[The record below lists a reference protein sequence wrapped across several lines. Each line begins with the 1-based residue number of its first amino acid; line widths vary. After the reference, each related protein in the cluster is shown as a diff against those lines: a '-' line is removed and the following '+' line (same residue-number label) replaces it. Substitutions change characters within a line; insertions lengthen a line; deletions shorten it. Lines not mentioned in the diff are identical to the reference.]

1 MKQYSR
7 LFRRSYLGDDSTDMK
22 LNAFLNEHP
31 NYVVDKVSF
40 DSGNITEVSPSIVYL
55 HPPKRDSLINASCR

>member
-7 LFRRSYLGDDSTDMK
+7 LFRRSCLGDDSTDMK
-22 LNAFLNEHP
+22 LNKFLKEHP

-40 DSGNITEVSPSIVYL
+40 EN
-55 HPPKRDSLINASCR
+55 PKGTCIENLFVVFRVEDGE

>member
-7 LFRRSYLGDDSTDMK
+7 LFRRSCLGDNSTDMQ
-22 LNAFLNEHP
+22 LNKFLNEHP

-40 DSGNITEVSPSIVYL
+40 EN
-55 HPPKRDSLINASCR
+55 PKGTCIENLFVVFRIEDDI

>member
-7 LFRRSYLGDDSTDMK
+7 LFRRSCLGDDSTDMK
-22 LNAFLNEHP
+22 LNKFLKEHP

-40 DSGNITEVSPSIVYL
+40 EN
-55 HPPKRDSLINASCR
+55 PKGTCIENLFVVFRVEEID

>member
-7 LFRRSYLGDDSTDMK
+7 LFRRSCLGDDNTDTK
-22 LNAFLNEHP
+22 LNSFLNEHP

-40 DSGNITEVSPSIVYL
+40 EN
-55 HPPKRDSLINASCR
+55 PKGTCLENLFVVFRIEDND

>member
-7 LFRRSYLGDDSTDMK
+7 LFRRSCLGDNSTDTK
-22 LNAFLNEHP
+22 LNRFLNEHP

-40 DSGNITEVSPSIVYL
+40 EN
-55 HPPKRDSLINASCR
+55 PKGTCLENLFVVFRIEDND

>member
-7 LFRRSYLGDDSTDMK
+7 LFRRSCLGDDSTDMK
-22 LNAFLNEHP
+22 LNKFLKEHP

-40 DSGNITEVSPSIVYL
+40 EN
-55 HPPKRDSLINASCR
+55 PKGTCIENLFVVFRVEDDKQK

>member
-7 LFRRSYLGDDSTDMK
+7 LFTRSCLGDDSTDMK
-22 LNAFLNEHP
+22 LNKFLREHP

-40 DSGNITEVSPSIVYL
+40 EN
-55 HPPKRDSLINASCR
+55 PKGTCIENLFVVFRIEESE

>member
-7 LFRRSYLGDDSTDMK
+7 LFRRGCLGDDSTDMK
-22 LNAFLNEHP
+22 LNKFLKEHP

-40 DSGNITEVSPSIVYL
+40 ENPKGTCIENLFVVFRVEDSE
-55 HPPKRDSLINASCR
+55 

>member
-22 LNAFLNEHP
+22 LNKFLKEHP

-40 DSGNITEVSPSIVYL
+40 ENQKGTCIENLFVVFRVEDD
-55 HPPKRDSLINASCR
+55 K

>member
-7 LFRRSYLGDDSTDMK
+7 LFRRSCLGDDSTDTK
-22 LNAFLNEHP
+22 LNKFLKEHP

-40 DSGNITEVSPSIVYL
+40 EN
-55 HPPKRDSLINASCR
+55 PKRTCIENLFVVFRVEDDK

>member
-7 LFRRSYLGDDSTDMK
+7 LFRRSCLGDDSTDTK
-22 LNAFLNEHP
+22 LNRFLNEHP

-40 DSGNITEVSPSIVYL
+40 EN
-55 HPPKRDSLINASCR
+55 PKGTCLENLFVVFRIEDND

>member
-7 LFRRSYLGDDSTDMK
+7 LFTRSCLGDDSTDMK
-22 LNAFLNEHP
+22 LNKFLKEHP

-40 DSGNITEVSPSIVYL
+40 EN
-55 HPPKRDSLINASCR
+55 PKGTCIENLFVVFRIEDDDQK